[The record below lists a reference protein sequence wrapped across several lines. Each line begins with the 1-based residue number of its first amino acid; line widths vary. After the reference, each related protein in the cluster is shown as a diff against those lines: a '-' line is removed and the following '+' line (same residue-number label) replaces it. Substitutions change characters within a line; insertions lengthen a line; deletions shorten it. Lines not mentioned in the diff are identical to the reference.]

1 MTDYRILTA
10 ADALAIP
17 YDFDVSH
24 WNVGRSGD
32 LGAGVEVWTSWLP
45 VQGIYETL
53 TLVPEALADRFAA
66 LGRETEVTSP
76 TRETA
81 LETHRKTVTD
91 LQAWLAGV
99 TA

>member
-53 TLVPEALADRFAA
+53 IHIPDALVDRFYQAFPH
-66 LGRETEVTSP
+66 TSHTST

-81 LETHRKTVTD
+81 LETHRKAVND